1 VRRAG
6 APFSPSSG
14 PTTALRDQD
23 RDSILF
29 DLGIDALQTDLCVRI
44 ADDAV
49 AAQLRNRPFS
59 LRARQSRDR
68 RDPR

>member
-1 VRRAG
+1 MSRRTVLTEL
-6 APFSPSSG
+6 G
-14 PTTALRDQD
+14 PDDGALRDQE

-49 AAQLRNRPFS
+49 AAQLRCRPVS